1 MPIQEVLH
9 RKAFGSVNA
18 LPFKQDVAGSSPAS
32 RISGG
37 AWTIRR
43 KPRMEAIGAQVHR
56 IAAETFLFA
65 LPQVCVQLDED
76 LGRQVA

>member
-1 MPIQEVLH
+1 MPY
-9 RKAFGSVNA
+9 
-18 LPFKQDVAGSSPAS
+18 KQDVAGSNPAS

-56 IAAETFLFA
+56 IDAETFLFA
-65 LPQVCVQLDED
+65 PPQVCVQLDEE
-76 LGRQVA
+76 LSRQVA